1 MSSFVIAFLLRNNR
15 LLISW
20 LKSPSAVILEPKKRK
35 PVTTSSTTFSP
46 YICHEVTELDAMIS
60 AIFFFLILGFKLA
73 LSLSSFTIIKRLF
86 SSSPL
91 STIRVML
98 SAYLS
103 LLMFLPLILIPACN
117 SFSPAFLM
125 MCSVY
130 RFNKQGD
137 RRQLC
142 RIPFSILNQ
151 SVVPSRVLT
160 ATSWRAYR
168 FLRKQVRWSGI
179 P

>member
-1 MSSFVIAFLLRNNR
+1 MA
-15 LLISW
+15 
-20 LKSPSAVILEPKKRK
+20 
-35 PVTTSSTTFSP
+35 
-46 YICHEVTELDAMIS
+46 EVTIRSHFRAKEEEACHYFLYYLFPLYLPWSNRARCHDLS
-60 AIFFFLILGFKLA
+60 DFFFLILGFKLA

>member
-1 MSSFVIAFLLRNNR
+1 MPWSQR
-15 LLISW
+15 
-20 LKSPSAVILEPKKRK
+20 
-35 PVTTSSTTFSP
+35 
-46 YICHEVTELDAMIS
+46 
-60 AIFFFLILGFKLA
+60 FFLILGFKLT
-73 LSLSSFTIIKRLF
+73 LSLSFTIIKRLF
-86 SSSPL
+86 SSSSL
-91 STIRVML
+91 SAIRVML

-103 LLMFLPLILIPACN
+103 LLMFLPLILNPACN

-125 MCSVY
+125 MCSAY

-142 RIPFSILNQ
+142 CILFSILNQ

-160 ATSWRAYR
+160 AASWRAYR

-179 P
+179 PNSKSFSQYVMMHTFKGFSIINETAKCFSGVPLLSLLSSECWQFDLCFLFPF